1 MASPTRDES
10 AEEGVEFVHEYD
22 GSITAID
29 LETGIARGGETK
41 AQALRML
48 ADVLALHTGDGEP
61 IEDPDEFVRDV
72 LGLERTGRDTFE
84 TLPGFLR

>member
-10 AEEGVEFVHEYD
+10 AEEGVEFVREYD
-22 GSITAID
+22 GSITAVD
-29 LETGIARGGETK
+29 METGIARGGETK

-48 ADVLALHTGDGEP
+48 ADVLALHAGEGEP
-61 IEDPDEFVRDV
+61 IEDPDGFACDV
-72 LGLERTGRDTFE
+72 LGLDRDERDTYE